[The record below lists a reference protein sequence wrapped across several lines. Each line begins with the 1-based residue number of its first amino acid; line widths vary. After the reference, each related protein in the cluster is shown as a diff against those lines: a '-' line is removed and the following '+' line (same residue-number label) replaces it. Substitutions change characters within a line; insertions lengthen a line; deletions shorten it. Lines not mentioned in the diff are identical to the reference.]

1 MPFLIHPVSN
11 TELHRASTIEAAAY
25 ASNPLNPLLFP
36 GPFPPDALQKRV
48 DSLIR
53 MRQED
58 STAVY
63 TQAIDSVS
71 RRMVAFAKWHVYGT
85 HEACLL
91 PARALEFG
99 PGTSPEACR
108 MFFGGLV
115 QRKSELVGGRP
126 HVCMSA
132 PGRGVAPVHLLTGGP
147 DLHMLHTD
155 PAFQRQ
161 GAGSALLGCVK
172 RKADELGLPIY
183 LESSAAAH
191 AFYRRHGFE
200 DVEVLFLDF
209 SKFGGMERYEQP
221 LMIREPSGAQ

>member
-126 HVCMSA
+126 HVY
-132 PGRGVAPVHLLTGGP
+132 
-147 DLHMLHTD
+147 LHMLHTD